1 MSPLNPALA
10 AAHAGLTAPVTL
22 RGSDLLTSEL
32 LNKDAAF
39 SLEEREA
46 LDLRGLLPPR
56 VLDIEDQVA
65 LELEHVRRKADPL
78 ERDIGRAALQDSNET
93 LFYRVLIENLDEFM
107 PVVYTPVVGQ
117 ACQRFSHILR
127 YSRGVWVTPDDAGRV
142 ADVLRHA
149 DRDEVRLIVV
159 TDNERILG
167 LGDQGC
173 GGMPIPI
180 GKLTLYT
187 AGAGIYPALT
197 LPVSLDV
204 GTDNRALL
212 DDPMYLGWRHER
224 LRGQAYDDLIEEFV
238 EAVLDVFPRAL
249 LQWEDFKQHN
259 AIRLL
264 DRYRRRIASFN
275 DDIQGT
281 GAVILAGIYSAC
293 RILGQPLAEQRFV
306 LVGAGAAGTGIG
318 RTIRAALRAE
328 GADEET
334 VRRAIVLVDSRG
346 IVHADRP
353 GLEADKVDLSMRADH
368 GQAIGI
374 EPIETEL
381 VRVIEAVKP
390 TFLIG
395 TSGRPGTF
403 DRAVIEA
410 MGRHVQTPIVLPLS
424 NPTDKTEALP
434 ADILAWTGGR
444 AIVAT
449 GSPFEPV
456 EIDGRTR
463 AIGQANNVFIFPGVG
478 LGAIVAEVREVTDD
492 LFLVAAQTL
501 AAHVPEERLEAGS
514 LYPSA
519 HDLRAVTRAIAIAVV
534 RTARDSGSGR
544 AYHDDQIEA
553 AVDAAIWFPEY
564 VPYVPA

>member
-1 MSPLNPALA
+1 MSPLSAAHA
-10 AAHAGLTAPVTL
+10 AAHAGRPAPVVI
-22 RGSDLLTSEL
+22 RGAELLASEL

-46 LDLRGLLPPR
+46 FDLRGLLPPQ
-56 VLDIEDQVA
+56 VLDIEAQVA
-65 LELEHVRRKADPL
+65 LELEHVRRKVDPL
-78 ERDIGRAALQDSNET
+78 ERYIGLAALQDRNET
-93 LFYRVLIENLDEFM
+93 LFYRMLIEHLDEFM
-107 PVVYTPVVGQ
+107 PVVYTPTVGL

-142 ADVLRHA
+142 AEVLRNVQ
-149 DRDEVRLIVV
+149 RDDVRLIVV

-173 GGMPIPI
+173 GGMPIPV

-212 DDPMYLGWRHER
+212 DDPYYLGWRHER
-224 LRGQAYDDLIEEFV
+224 LRGVAYDDLVEEFV
-238 EAVLDVFPRAL
+238 EAVLDVFPRAVV
-249 LQWEDFKQHN
+249 QWEDFKQHN

-281 GAVILAGIYSAC
+281 GAVVLAGIFAAC
-293 RILGQPLAEQRFV
+293 RHLGEPLAAQRFL

-328 GADEET
+328 GADEAT
-334 VRRAIVLVDSRG
+334 IRRAIVLVDSSG

-353 GLEADKVDLSMRADH
+353 GLEQDKTDLAMRADLSAAL
-368 GQAIGI
+368 GVGVDERDLAAI
-374 EPIETEL
+374 
-381 VRVIEAVKP
+381 VEAVKP

-403 DRAVIEA
+403 TQEAIEA
-410 MGRHVQTPIVLPLS
+410 MARHARVPIVMPLS
-424 NPTDKTEALP
+424 NPTDKTEAVP

-444 AIVAT
+444 AIVST

-463 AIGQANNVFIFPGVG
+463 AVGQANNVFIFPGVG
-478 LGAIVAEVREVTDD
+478 VGAIVAETREITDD
-492 LFLVAAQTL
+492 LFLVAARTL
-501 AAHVPEERLEAGS
+501 AEHVSDERLASGC
-514 LYPSA
+514 LYPPVT
-519 HDLRAVTRAIAIAVV
+519 DLRKVSRAIALAVV
-534 RTARDSGSGR
+534 RTARDAGSGR
-544 AYHDDQIEA
+544 AYHDDQLEA
-553 AVDAAIWFPEY
+553 TVDAAIWYPEY
-564 VPYVPA
+564 VPYFPA

>member
-1 MSPLNPALA
+1 MSPLNAAHA
-10 AAHAGLTAPVTL
+10 AAHAGEPAPVAI
-22 RGSDLLTSEL
+22 RGTELLTSEL

-39 SLEEREA
+39 TLEEREA
-46 LDLRGLLPPR
+46 FDLRGLLPPQ
-56 VLDIEDQVA
+56 VLDIDAQVV

-78 ERDIGRAALQDSNET
+78 ERYIGLAALQDRNET

-107 PVVYTPVVGQ
+107 PVVYTPTVGL

-127 YSRGVWVTPDDAGRV
+127 YTRGVWVTPDDAGRV
-142 ADVLRHA
+142 AEVLRNVHRE
-149 DRDEVRLIVV
+149 DVRLIVV

-173 GGMPIPI
+173 GGMPIPV

-187 AGAGIYPALT
+187 AGAGIYPGLT

-212 DDPMYLGWRHER
+212 DDPLYLGWRHER
-224 LRGQAYDDLIEEFV
+224 LRGAAYDDLVEEFV
-238 EAVLDVFPRAL
+238 EAVLDVFPHAVV
-249 LQWEDFKQHN
+249 QWEDFKQHN

-281 GAVILAGIYSAC
+281 GAVVLAGILAAC
-293 RILGQPLAEQRFV
+293 RLLGEPLAAQRFL

-328 GADEET
+328 DADEAT
-334 VRRAIVLVDSRG
+334 IRRAIVLVDSSG

-353 GLEADKVDLSMRADH
+353 GLEQDKTELAMRADLSAAL
-368 GQAIGI
+368 GIGVDESDLATI
-374 EPIETEL
+374 
-381 VRVIEAVKP
+381 VEAVKP

-403 DRAVIEA
+403 TREAIEA
-410 MGRHVQTPIVLPLS
+410 MARHAPVPIVMPLS
-424 NPTDKTEALP
+424 NPTDKTEATP
-434 ADILAWTGGR
+434 ADILAWTRGR
-444 AIVAT
+444 AIVST

-463 AIGQANNVFIFPGVG
+463 AVGQGNNVFIFPGVG
-478 LGAIVAEVREVTDD
+478 VGAIVAETREITDD
-492 LFLVAAQTL
+492 LFLVAARTL
-501 AAHVPEERLEAGS
+501 AEHVSDERLAAGC
-514 LYPSA
+514 LYPPVT
-519 HDLRAVTRAIAIAVV
+519 DLRTVSRAIALAVV
-534 RTARDSGSGR
+534 RTARDTGSGR
-544 AYHDDQIEA
+544 AYHDDQLEA
-553 AVDAAIWFPEY
+553 AVDAAIWYPAY
-564 VPYVPA
+564 VPYIPA